1 MITRKQYPNHHVY
14 ETEIGGRAFTV
25 ETGKVAELA
34 DAECICRYGD
44 TVVLTT
50 VTCNP
55 IPKAGIDYF
64 PLTIE
69 FEERMYSVG
78 RIPGSFNR
86 REGKPSERGILNSR
100 IIDRPMR
107 PLFDEELRND
117 TVVTCTVLAN
127 DYDNPV
133 EIVASLGAS
142 IAIACSDVP
151 WNGPVATTN
160 VAHLNGKYIINP
172 SSDERDAADCFVC
185 ISSTFEKVVMIE
197 TEAKEAPENI
207 VYECIRVA
215 HEANMEIV
223 KFINSIV
230 AEIGKPKFTFEK
242 AAVNHEL
249 LDDLMAYGLN
259 QIEYALDT
267 PDKNVRE
274 ERLTAA
280 RLDFQEKFGEKY
292 EDFDTHIEVCLYKM
306 QKKVVKKWLLQGKRV
321 DGRGM
326 DEIRPLDA
334 EVGVLPRVHG
344 SGLFSRGQTQVLSIC
359 TLNTLSAA
367 QKIDTIYPEDTK
379 RYIHHYNFPAYST
392 GEARAARSTSR
403 REIGH
408 GALAEKALLPVIPS
422 VEEFPYAIRVVSEV
436 LSSNGSTSQASICGS
451 TLALMDAGVPIK
463 RPVSGVAMGLIKE
476 GDQHV
481 ILTDIQGLEDFLGDM
496 DFKVCGTTEGI
507 TALQMDNKAKG
518 LSVEILARALK
529 QAHEGRAFILAAML
543 ETIDGPRAEM
553 KETAPRI
560 ETIKIPVDKI
570 RDVIGSGGKVVRGI
584 QEETG
589 ASIDIQEDG
598 TIHVGAV
605 SGTAMQA
612 AKDMILGIVK
622 EPEVGEVFEGEVV
635 GIKDF
640 GAFVK
645 LTPGKD
651 GLLHISRVAN
661 GRVGKVEDVLSLGD
675 IVKVEVLEIDP
686 KTGKISL
693 DRLDKP
699 DAPASASPAPRDK
712 GERHER
718 RERREDNRPGRAG
731 RTPRR
736 RHESGSSN

>member
-1 MITRKQYPNHHVY
+1 
-14 ETEIGGRAFTV
+14 
-25 ETGKVAELA
+25 
-34 DAECICRYGD
+34 
-44 TVVLTT
+44 
-50 VTCNP
+50 
-55 IPKAGIDYF
+55 
-64 PLTIE
+64 
-69 FEERMYSVG
+69 MYSVG

-142 IAIACSDVP
+142 IAIASSDVP

-160 VAHLNGKYIINP
+160 VCHLNGEYIINP
-172 SSDERDAADCFVC
+172 SADQRNACDCFVC

-197 TEAKEAPENI
+197 TEANEAPES
-207 VYECIRVA
+207 VVLEAIRIA
-215 HEANMEIV
+215 HETNMEIV
-223 KFINSIV
+223 KFINGIV

-249 LDDLMAYGLN
+249 LDDLMSYGLD

-280 RLDFQEKFGEKY
+280 RLDFAEKFADKY

-326 DEIRPLDA
+326 DEIRPLAA

-344 SGLFSRGQTQVLSIC
+344 SGLFTRGQTQVLSVC

-367 QKIDTIYPEDTK
+367 QKLDTIYPEDTK

-436 LSSNGSTSQASICGS
+436 LSSNGSTSQGSICGS

-463 RPVSGVAMGLIKE
+463 RPVAGISCGLIS
-476 GDQHV
+476 DQETGEWRTF
-481 ILTDIQGLEDFLGDM
+481 TDIQGVEDFHGEM
-496 DFKVCGTTEGI
+496 DFKVAGTTEGV
-507 TALQMDNKAKG
+507 TAIQMDLKNRG
-518 LSVEILARALK
+518 LHHGDHRRRSGALP
-529 QAHEGRAFILAAML
+529 QGPSGDPERDHAAL
-543 ETIDGPRAEM
+543 HPRAPCRGERVRPQDADP
-553 KETAPRI
+553 EDPRGQD
-560 ETIKIPVDKI
+560 P
-570 RDVIGSGGKVVRGI
+570 GGHRLRRKDHPEDLRRHRRQG
-584 QEETG
+584 G
-589 ASIDIQEDG
+589 HRRRRLRLHLRCGLRRCLRRQEDG
-598 TIHVGAV
+598 GRHLLRPRGRQAVLRQGGSHPAHRRFRGDRPGPRRHGAHL
-605 SGTAMQA
+605 QA
-612 AKDMILGIVK
+612 GEPPCGEGRGRSEPGRHDLGQVHGLRRK
-622 EPEVGEVFEGEVV
+622 GPRQLQPQGRPEG
-635 GIKDF
+635 
-640 GAFVK
+640 
-645 LTPGKD
+645 
-651 GLLHISRVAN
+651 N
-661 GRVGKVEDVLSLGD
+661 GRQ
-675 IVKVEVLEIDP
+675 VKY
-686 KTGKISL
+686 
-693 DRLDKP
+693 
-699 DAPASASPAPRDK
+699 
-712 GERHER
+712 
-718 RERREDNRPGRAG
+718 
-731 RTPRR
+731 
-736 RHESGSSN
+736 